1 MLQRLDH
8 LRTAD
13 TVNKVSLKDSPSKTA
28 KAGSFRGCKPW
39 TETKQMSPVCFS
51 PRYLTCPLPSS
62 LCSPGPRLV
71 INVSVYSLLLSLWSL
86 SVCFLML
93 LVTPSWS
100 VVPFS
105 VFLVLIL
112 TCFFFVFWAFC
123 CFFVSCV
130 GSLVFCF
137 FCFFY
142 LFRFVNNVCF
152 LFPPFPA
159 SRVIIKI
166 IQTLFKIT
174 DQWLQQREMYPVW
187 KRLKTPLL
195 GRVPVSLCWVHRA
208 VFWFIKQK
216 NKKNL
221 WIKLWCKRA
230 LRGRICPVFFLTSHK
245 PQIASALKNKK
256 KKKTASSHPHRV
268 FIPSLRET

>member
-8 LRTAD
+8 LRTAN

-93 LVTPSWS
+93 LVTPSCS

-130 GSLVFCF
+130 GSLVFL
-137 FCFFY
+137 FCFFFIY
-142 LFRFVNNVCF
+142 SDLLIMFAFCF
-152 LFPPFPA
+152 PHFLP
-159 SRVIIKI
+159 
-166 IQTLFKIT
+166 
-174 DQWLQQREMYPVW
+174 
-187 KRLKTPLL
+187 
-195 GRVPVSLCWVHRA
+195 PVS
-208 VFWFIKQK
+208 
-216 NKKNL
+216 
-221 WIKLWCKRA
+221 
-230 LRGRICPVFFLTSHK
+230 
-245 PQIASALKNKK
+245 
-256 KKKTASSHPHRV
+256 
-268 FIPSLRET
+268 